1 MFPAHARVIRTT
13 LSLVTAVAC
22 LTAGPVLTAAQ
33 DPADPKF
40 TAAMQ
45 KGDAALKTRR
55 YQEALDAYK
64 EASNAAGKK
73 SARAL
78 LGVARA
84 YHGLAAFK
92 SEADTCADALK
103 LALAA
108 GDQALESTIHNQ
120 RGLALLDLARATD
133 KPALV
138 KDAETSF
145 RAALALPN
153 PPPINWFNLGVAL
166 MRQGRDDE
174 GVKAL
179 ETFVAQPPAALGPT
193 GKALLEDARKMIEN
207 PNRARVTYAPDF
219 AFADMSGEYISSK
232 ELAGKTILLDF
243 WGTWCGP
250 CVVATPTLVNLNR
263 SFSKPPSKDVPAAFI
278 MLGISSDKKEDEQ
291 KLRDYVAKNNMNWP
305 QLHDLTRQVHRLF
318 EVNVFPTYIVV
329 DFEGII
335 RDRMEGWNVSTSPQ
349 RLDGVIRKA
358 MRAAERKM
366 PTPLFERP
374 LH

>member
-1 MFPAHARVIRTT
+1 MRSAPLRLVRTAC
-13 LSLVTAVAC
+13 SLLAAIAVLA
-22 LTAGPVLTAAQ
+22 AGSSLTAAQ

-45 KGDAALKTRR
+45 KGDAALKTRKF
-55 YQEALDAYK
+55 QEALDAYK
-64 EASNAAGKK
+64 EANNAAGKK

-92 SEADTCADALK
+92 SEADACADALK
-103 LALAA
+103 LAGA
-108 GDQALESTIHNQ
+108 DQALESTLHNQ
-120 RGLALLDLARATD
+120 RGLALLDLAASTD

-138 KDAETSF
+138 KDAEASF

-166 MRQGRDDE
+166 MKQGRDDE
-174 GVKAL
+174 GIKAL
-179 ETFVAQPPAALGPT
+179 ETFITQPPAAIGPT
-193 GKALLEDARKMIEN
+193 AKVMLDDARKMIEN
-207 PNRARVTYAPDF
+207 PRRARVAYAPDYSF
-219 AFADMSGEYISSK
+219 TDMSGSHIDSK
-232 ELAGKTILLDF
+232 DLLGRTVLLDF

-263 SFSKPPSKDVPAAFI
+263 KFSKPKSADAPAAFM
-278 MLGISSDKKEDEQ
+278 MLGISSDSRDDTE

-318 EVNVFPTYIVV
+318 EIRVFPTYIVV
-329 DFEGII
+329 DGEGII
-335 RDRMEGWNVSTSPQ
+335 RDRMEGWNVSSSPQ
-349 RLDGVIRKA
+349 RLDSAISKA
-358 MRAAERKM
+358 MRPSKM
-366 PTPLFERP
+366 PAPLIARP
-374 LH
+374 D

>member
-1 MFPAHARVIRTT
+1 MFPAHARIIRTT
-13 LSLVTAVAC
+13 LSLVAAVAC
-22 LTAGPVLTAAQ
+22 LTAGSILTAAQ

-64 EASNAAGKK
+64 EASNVASKK

-103 LALAA
+103 LAA
-108 GDQALESTIHNQ
+108 GDQALESTLHNQ
-120 RGLALLDLARATD
+120 RGLALLDLAKSTD
-133 KPALV
+133 KPALN
-138 KDAETSF
+138 KDAEASF

-153 PPPINWFNLGVAL
+153 PPPVNWFNLAVSV
-166 MRQGRDDE
+166 MRQGRDEE

-179 ETFVAQPPAALGPT
+179 ETFVAIPPAAIGPT
-193 GKALLEDARKMIEN
+193 ARVLLDDARKMMEN

-219 AFADMSGEYISSK
+219 SFADMSGEYISSK
-232 ELAGKTILLDF
+232 ELLGKTILLDF

-291 KLRDYVAKNNMNWP
+291 KLRDYIAKNNMNWP
-305 QLHDLTRQVHRLF
+305 QHFDLTRQIHRLF
-318 EVNVFPTYIVV
+318 EIAVFPTYIVI
-329 DFEGII
+329 DGEGVI

-358 MRAAERKM
+358 MRSSARKA
-366 PTPLFERP
+366 PAPLLARP
-374 LH
+374 GM